1 VALLERINQFILLI
15 IETLRQLAQWRIW
28 VVLLPYY
35 FLQWFVLYLLYSYP
49 SGPLSGPVFGWI
61 SLFGAENATAFGHY
75 PQHLLLLGEYST
87 WAKLLIGIAFEGLVL
102 GLVASQFQRRFIR
115 GQGLSPSS
123 RSLSR
128 KWLNLA
134 IVWVVINGL
143 MLAAGQFLPSLLAPV
158 VDGPRRLLAF
168 SFVFMPLVFTAIFA
182 LLFLAIPSVIVFQDD
197 ALRAM
202 VRSARHF
209 WRRPFTMFSLGIVI
223 LAVPIMLGALASR
236 PIGIVDSFKPELV
249 YWILVGSLIAEV
261 ISAFFWMGTAVRYL
275 CSEEH

>member
-1 VALLERINQFILLI
+1 MALLERINQFILLI

-49 SGPLSGPVFGWI
+49 SGPLSGSVFGWV
-61 SLFGAENATAFGHY
+61 SLFGAEKATAFGHY

-87 WAKLLIGIAFEGLVL
+87 WTKLLIGLMFEGLVL
-102 GLVASQFQRRFIR
+102 GLVASQFQRRFVR
-115 GQGLSPSS
+115 RQGLSPSGQ
-123 RSLSR
+123 SLSE

-134 IVWVVINGL
+134 IVWIVINGL
-143 MLAAGQFLPSLLAPV
+143 MLAAGRFLPILMAPL
-158 VDGPRRLLAF
+158 VDGPRRLFAF

-182 LLFLAIPSVIVFQDD
+182 LLFLAIPSVILFQDD

-202 VRSARHF
+202 ARSTRHF
-209 WRRPFTMFSLGIVI
+209 WRRPFTIFGLGAVI
-223 LAVPIMLGALASR
+223 LAVPILLGAFASR
-236 PIGIVDSFKPELV
+236 PAVIVDSFKPELV
-249 YWILVGSLIAEV
+249 FWILVGSLLAEAV
-261 ISAFFWMGTAVRYL
+261 SAFFWMGTAVRYL